1 MESVSQN
8 CHNPYGSWRKQLQVA
23 NRVTSLLIVLSSNP
37 KTSATTR
44 RPTIGTPF
52 TANELLECIQELGF
66 RASLRIDEIGEYGD
80 CASITITTEEE
91 LEWYLYL
98 GFRGP
103 YFDEYEISTHLLT
116 SENPHLEANNWHKED
131 RLSVVTVE
139 YDSETGNPELTNG
152 YFTLEQ
158 RMMCK
163 LDDIELTEFVEL
175 SLRVWER
182 EFAEFLMQIE
192 PDIEVDLD

>member
-1 MESVSQN
+1 MYVRAQL
-8 CHNPYGSWRKQLQVA
+8 CHSPAY
-23 NRVTSLLIVLSSNP
+23 
-37 KTSATTR
+37 SAGLKSKIMAITR
-44 RPTIGTPF
+44 RSTISTPF

-66 RASLRIDEIGEYGD
+66 QANLRIDEISDYGN
-80 CASITITTEEE
+80 CVSITITTEEE

-131 RLSVVTVE
+131 HLSVVTVE
-139 YDSETGNPELTNG
+139 YDSETGNPEITNG

-163 LDDIELTEFVEL
+163 LDGKELADFVKI
-175 SLRVWER
+175 SLDAWEY

-192 PDIEVDLD
+192 PDIESYED

>member
-1 MESVSQN
+1 ML
-8 CHNPYGSWRKQLQVA
+8 G
-23 NRVTSLLIVLSSNP
+23 SNP
-37 KTSATTR
+37 KSLTTTR
-44 RPTIGTPF
+44 RPTISTPF
-52 TANELLECIQELGF
+52 TANELLKCIQELGF
-66 RASLRIDEIGEYGD
+66 QAILRIDEISEYGS
-80 CASITITTEEE
+80 CVSITITTEEE

-131 RLSVVTVE
+131 HLSVVTVE
-139 YDSETGNPELTNG
+139 YDSETGNPEITNG

-163 LDDIELTEFVEL
+163 LDGMELADFVRI
-175 SLRVWER
+175 SLDTWEN

-192 PDIEVDLD
+192 PDIESCEG

>member
-1 MESVSQN
+1 MAGSKPCYFPAYSAGLKSKN
-8 CHNPYGSWRKQLQVA
+8 IGHNKETP
-23 NRVTSLLIVLSSNP
+23 
-37 KTSATTR
+37 
-44 RPTIGTPF
+44 IGTPF

-66 RASLRIDEIGEYGD
+66 QVSLRIDEIGEYGD

-131 RLSVVTVE
+131 HLSVVTVE
-139 YDSETGNPELTNG
+139 YDLETGNPEIING

-163 LDDIELTEFVEL
+163 LDDFELTEFVAL
-175 SLRVWER
+175 TLRVWER
-182 EFAEFLMQIE
+182 EFAELLMQIE

>member
-1 MESVSQN
+1 M
-8 CHNPYGSWRKQLQVA
+8 
-23 NRVTSLLIVLSSNP
+23 
-37 KTSATTR
+37 TSALLGLKMNQAGCKPYYFHAYSAGLKSKNIGHNKET
-44 RPTIGTPF
+44 PIGTPF

-66 RASLRIDEIGEYGD
+66 QASLRIDEIGEYGD
-80 CASITITTEEE
+80 CASITIATEEE

-131 RLSVVTVE
+131 HLSVVTVE
-139 YDSETGNPELTNG
+139 YDLETGNPELTNG

-163 LDDIELTEFVEL
+163 LDDFELTEFVEL
-175 SLRVWER
+175 TLRVWER

>member
-1 MESVSQN
+1 V
-8 CHNPYGSWRKQLQVA
+8 KVA
-23 NRVTSLLIVLSSNP
+23 NRVTSLLTVLGSKQKP
-37 KTSATTR
+37 ATKIG
-44 RPTIGTPF
+44 RPTISTPF

-66 RASLRIDEIGEYGD
+66 QASLRIDEIGEYGD

-131 RLSVVTVE
+131 HLSVVTVE
-139 YDSETGNPELTNG
+139 YDLETGNPEITNG

-163 LDDIELTEFVEL
+163 LDDFELAEFVEL
-175 SLRVWER
+175 TLRVWER

>member
-1 MESVSQN
+1 V
-8 CHNPYGSWRKQLQVA
+8 KVA
-23 NRVTSLLIVLSSNP
+23 NRVTSLLIVLGSNP
-37 KTSATTR
+37 KSSATTR
-44 RPTIGTPF
+44 RHTISTPF

-66 RASLRIDEIGEYGD
+66 QASLRIDEIGEYGD
-80 CASITITTEEE
+80 CVSITITTEEE

-131 RLSVVTVE
+131 HLSVVTVE
-139 YDSETGNPELTNG
+139 YDLETGNPEMTNG

-163 LDDIELTEFVEL
+163 LDDFDLAEFVEL
-175 SLRVWER
+175 TLRVWER

-192 PDIEVDLD
+192 PDIEENDEFGILG

>member
-1 MESVSQN
+1 MLDSK
-8 CHNPYGSWRKQLQVA
+8 RKLA
-23 NRVTSLLIVLSSNP
+23 T
-37 KTSATTR
+37 KTG
-44 RPTIGTPF
+44 RPTISTPF
-52 TANELLECIQELGF
+52 TATEILECIHELGYTA
-66 RASLRIDEIGEYGD
+66 RLRSEEIGEFGE
-80 CASITITTEEE
+80 CVSITITTEEE

-103 YFDEYEISTHLLT
+103 YFHEYEISSYLLT

-131 RLSVVTVE
+131 HLSVVTVE
-139 YDSETGNPELTNG
+139 YDSESGNPEITNG

-163 LDDIELTEFVEL
+163 LDDFELAEFVGL

-182 EFAEFLMQIE
+182 EFAELLMQIE
-192 PDIEVDLD
+192 PDIEIDAD